1 MSKDLASALFWLSVA
16 IFVCLEAFTK
26 LKLGSLHQPGPGF
39 FPFWG
44 GVLFATLSLILL
56 LRSLRSR
63 ERLNFGAVRWS
74 ALVLVLAALLIYLLF
89 LEALGF
95 VIVTFCFLLLLF
107 RFGEIGARPP
117 LSSPRRSPTRSSN
130 SGCEC
135 SFHAV
140 GWAFN
145 LWKSSRES
153 STVFTS
159 RSSR

>member
-107 RFGEIGARPP
+107 RFGEIGWIKSAA
-117 LSSPRRSPTRSSN
+117 SSVVATSLAYALFQLWLRVQLPR
-130 SGCEC
+130 
-135 SFHAV
+135 
-140 GWAFN
+140 GW
-145 LWKSSRES
+145 LGI
-153 STVFTS
+153 
-159 RSSR
+159 